1 MANQTE
7 MRSYD
12 VNASQESQSNFDRV
26 ASRLET
32 LITQRDSDVKAAMAQ
47 YQADGVSEEYQV
59 KETRWNNAAGEVRG
73 IISTLRGSMQ
83 TTDEGAQTALQ
94 QARQSVDDIA

>member
-12 VNASQESQSNFDRV
+12 IIASQESQSNFDRV

-32 LITQRDSDVKAAMAQ
+32 LIMQRDSDVKAAMAQ
-47 YQADGVSEEYQV
+47 YQADGVS
-59 KETRWNNAAGEVRG
+59 KN
-73 IISTLRGSMQ
+73 
-83 TTDEGAQTALQ
+83 
-94 QARQSVDDIA
+94 

>member
-12 VNASQESQSNFDRV
+12 INASQESQSNFDRV

-32 LITQRDSDVKAAMAQ
+32 LITQRDGDVKAAMAQ
-47 YQADGVSEEYQV
+47 YQADGVS
-59 KETRWNNAAGEVRG
+59 
-73 IISTLRGSMQ
+73 
-83 TTDEGAQTALQ
+83 
-94 QARQSVDDIA
+94 

>member
-12 VNASQESQSNFDRV
+12 INASQESQSNFDRV

-32 LITQRDSDVKAAMAQ
+32 LITQRDGDVKAAMAQ
-47 YQADGVSEEYQV
+47 YQADGVSEEDQA

-83 TTDEGAQTALQ
+83 TTDDGAQTALQ
-94 QARQSVDDIA
+94 RARQSVDDMG

>member
-12 VNASQESQSNFDRV
+12 IIASQESQSNFDRV

-32 LITQRDSDVKAAMAQ
+32 LKAAMAQ
-47 YQADGVSEEYQV
+47 YQADGVSEEYQA

-94 QARQSVDDIA
+94 QARQSVDDMG

>member
-1 MANQTE
+1 MANQTD

-12 VNASQESQSNFDRV
+12 IIASQESQSNFDRV

-32 LITQRDSDVKAAMAQ
+32 LIMQRDSDVKAAMAQ
-47 YQADGVSEEYQV
+47 YQADGVSEEYQA

-73 IISTLRGSMQ
+73 IISTLCGSMQ

-94 QARQSVDDIA
+94 QARQSVDDMG